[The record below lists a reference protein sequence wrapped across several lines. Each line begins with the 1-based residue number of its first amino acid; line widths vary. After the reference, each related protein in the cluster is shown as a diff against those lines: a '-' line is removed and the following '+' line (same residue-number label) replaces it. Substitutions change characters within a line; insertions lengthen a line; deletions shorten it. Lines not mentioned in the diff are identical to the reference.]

1 MDNFLTKSLEKYLTS
16 LLKNTFVAPNVNF
29 LKCICKLSGIES
41 LGSVILVL
49 LSEILTTN
57 IDLLLLSSRN
67 LLLLKV
73 WLQVKWLKCKLKSL
87 PKNKRVREREKIERK
102 KKKILYKLKRKMRNN
117 KLRRKNKLPLTLTK
131 WILEVRNF
139 RSLELISKVKFNP

>member
-1 MDNFLTKSLEKYLTS
+1 M
-16 LLKNTFVAPNVNF
+16 
-29 LKCICKLSGIES
+29 
-41 LGSVILVL
+41 GSVILVL